1 MEVQVFL
8 KCGHVLFI
16 ETDQFYSIGGFFL
29 EYNNSKRAGNG
40 EIRIGTYQIKHSDI
54 AAVGCDYIKGE

>member
-16 ETDQFYSIGGFFL
+16 ETDQYHDIERFFF
-29 EYNNSKRAGNG
+29 EYNSSKQDEAE
-40 EIRIGTYQIKHSDI
+40 EIRIGNYQIKHSDI
-54 AAVGCDYIKGE
+54 AAVGCDYLSVE